1 MDELM
6 ELNQMREEPTEEIP
20 MEIICENLEAR
31 MMEILNTEGLIL
43 EQMKRNA
50 RTLNTLATEE
60 DLRIFTEKLAKM
72 LEEKNQSLAQEWEKK
87 REELKQAGKANER
100 SIEQTEQR
108 IKWELESLT
117 KGIANLWMKVWF
129 TIAASLAVSVAASS
143 LIFLGLR

>member
-6 ELNQMREEPTEEIP
+6 ELNQMSEEQTEEIP
-20 MEIICENLEAR
+20 MEMICENLEAR

-100 SIEQTEQR
+100 SIRVLRTE
-108 IKWELESLT
+108 L
-117 KGIANLWMKVWF
+117 IALS
-129 TIAASLAVSVAASS
+129 TVAENNC
-143 LIFLGLR
+143 F